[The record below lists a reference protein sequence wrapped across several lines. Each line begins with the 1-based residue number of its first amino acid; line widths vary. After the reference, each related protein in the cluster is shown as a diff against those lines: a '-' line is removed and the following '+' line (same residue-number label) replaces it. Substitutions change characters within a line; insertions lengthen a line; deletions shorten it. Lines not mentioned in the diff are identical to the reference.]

1 LSEDVHQVII
11 IGAGPAGLA
20 AGIQLV
26 RQGIRPL
33 IFERNRV
40 GGLLWNANWVENY
53 PGFVEGISGPNLVR
67 LFRDQALR
75 LGVDIQ
81 LEEVIKAEYKDDI
94 FRIATSA
101 KEYSSKILVA
111 ATGTV
116 PNLIRQEFLSD
127 DVKDKVLAEIVPLA
141 EVKDQHILII
151 GAGDAALDY
160 ALNLSRHNQVTILN
174 RGTQIRGLSLLW
186 ERVKKTSSINYYP
199 KKEINSI
206 TNRED
211 GRISV
216 KTNHSDE
223 PLEFVVDYLIT
234 AIGRKPEYSFA
245 DKSIMESID
254 RLEREQRLFLIGDL
268 KNGAFRQTSIAIAD
282 GVKTAMI
289 IGDLLEKA

>member
-1 LSEDVHQVII
+1 
-11 IGAGPAGLA
+11 
-20 AGIQLV
+20 
-26 RQGIRPL
+26 
-33 IFERNRV
+33 
-40 GGLLWNANWVENY
+40 LLWNANWVENY
-53 PGFVEGISGPNLVR
+53 PGFVEGISGPDLVR

-81 LEEVIKAEYKDDI
+81 LEEVIKAEYKDDL
-94 FRIATSA
+94 FRIDTSA
-101 KEYSSKILVA
+101 KEYSSKILIA
-111 ATGTV
+111 ATGTI

-174 RGTQIRGLSLLW
+174 RGTKIRGLSLLW
-186 ERVKKTSSINYYP
+186 ERVKNTSSITYYP
-199 KKEINSI
+199 KKEIDSI
-206 TNRED
+206 TSLED

-223 PLEFVVDYLIT
+223 PLEFFVDYLIT

-254 RLEREQRLFLIGDL
+254 RLEKEQRLFLIGDL
-268 KNGAFRQTSIAIAD
+268 KNGAFRQTSIAVAD